1 MAGNAVLRC
10 GFEVC
15 QGFVII
21 VALPASYL
29 GMIPFQLECDGI
41 VIEIMT
47 EGIYS
52 IMTCQTICPEILKVI
67 LRKTGINLGMTS
79 AAIALVITGVALS
92 MAIDTNELRSIA
104 FNLVSG

>member
-15 QGFVII
+15 QGFVIN

-79 AAIALVITGVALS
+79 AAIALVITGVALG